1 MKEIEN
7 GCEMNFKKDFPKN
20 CLGEWSNNSFRKR
33 THDCSEKLSSN
44 SPWRVVQYIYRN
56 SLVCFQEQKAFVL
69 KTVFLL
75 AFGLGM
81 CKRVGEDS
89 RHGIGHVDIQVGS
102 CICLSVIGFHDM
114 CT

>member
-1 MKEIEN
+1 MKEN
-7 GCEMNFKKDFPKN
+7 KNDCEKNFKKDFPKN
-20 CLGEWSNNSFRKR
+20 YLVELSNSSSRRR
-33 THDCSEKLSSN
+33 THDCFGELPNNSSR
-44 SPWRVVQYIYRN
+44 RVVQYIYQ
-56 SLVCFQEQKAFVL
+56 SLVVSFREQKPFVL

-81 CKRVGEDS
+81 CEGVGEDS

-102 CICLSVIGFHDM
+102 CICLSVFGCHDM

>member
-1 MKEIEN
+1 MKENEN
-7 GCEMNFKKDFPKN
+7 GCEKNFKEDFSKN
-20 CLGEWSNNSFRKR
+20 FLGEWSNSSSRRR

-44 SPWRVVQYIYRN
+44 SPRRVIQYIYRN
-56 SLVCFQEQKAFVL
+56 SVVCFQEQKAFVL

-81 CKRVGEDS
+81 CEGVGENS
-89 RHGIGHVDIQVGS
+89 RHGIEHVDVQVGS
-102 CICLSVIGFHDM
+102 CIYLNVIVCYDM